1 MKLLK
6 GAFLL
11 SNSPKRKRENRRRD
25 AFASSAGK
33 LISLAQR
40 QMAARMTVWRFRFL
54 ERLFPFLSGVV
65 LLRKKVDVLFPF
77 LFSKPLS
84 LRCGLEA
91 ESLLHVR
98 RRLQSG
104 RKRKS
109 EKKNKQKY
117 TKEKSWIETK
127 LFSAEKKE
135 ETERWLRDTRYV
147 DV

>member
-1 MKLLK
+1 
-6 GAFLL
+6 
-11 SNSPKRKRENRRRD
+11 
-25 AFASSAGK
+25 
-33 LISLAQR
+33 
-40 QMAARMTVWRFRFL
+40 MAARMTVCRFRFL

-91 ESLLHVR
+91 GSLLHVR

-117 TKEKSWIETK
+117 TKENSWIETK

-147 DV
+147 DVLREGQTNKE

>member
-1 MKLLK
+1 MLLPRARK
-6 GAFLL
+6 NYFARPTANGGADDRL
-11 SNSPKRKRENRRRD
+11 SVSLSRK
-25 AFASSAGK
+25 
-33 LISLAQR
+33 
-40 QMAARMTVWRFRFL
+40 V
-54 ERLFPFLSGVV
+54 FPFLSGVV

-91 ESLLHVR
+91 GSLLHVR

-127 LFSAEKKE
+127 LFSAE
-135 ETERWLRDTRYV
+135 
-147 DV
+147 